1 MEDCVTKLLFIGSLT
16 RDNDVS
22 SELAGY
28 EQSKLLTDQQEL
40 EKKYAKLVELRS
52 TLVGI
57 SKRQELKETQS
68 KIQEVAQNLKEST
81 KKLCR

>member
-1 MEDCVTKLLFIGSLT
+1 M
-16 RDNDVS
+16 
-22 SELAGY
+22 
-28 EQSKLLTDQQEL
+28 